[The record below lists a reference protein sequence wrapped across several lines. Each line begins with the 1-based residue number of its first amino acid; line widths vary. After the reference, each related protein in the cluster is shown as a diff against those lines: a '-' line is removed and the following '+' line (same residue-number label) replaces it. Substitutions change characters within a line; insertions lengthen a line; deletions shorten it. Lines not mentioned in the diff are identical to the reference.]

1 MGYAMNHVRALSH
14 MRSRQL
20 SSPQPPSQREA
31 ARTIT
36 IDMDNLRALF
46 HARYF
51 LAGVL
56 IGAVILLAV
65 FLVLE

>member
-1 MGYAMNHVRALSH
+1 MNHARVLSH

-20 SSPQPPSQREA
+20 FFRQPSSQREA
-31 ARTIT
+31 AQTVT
-36 IDMDNLRALF
+36 IDTDNLEALF
-46 HARYF
+46 RARYF

-65 FLVLE
+65 FLVME

>member
-1 MGYAMNHVRALSH
+1 

-20 SSPQPPSQREA
+20 FSRQPPSQREA
-31 ARTIT
+31 GQTIT
-36 IDMDNLRALF
+36 IDTDNLRALF
-46 HARYF
+46 LARHF

-65 FLVLE
+65 FLVMK

>member
-1 MGYAMNHVRALSH
+1 MNHARALSH

-20 SSPQPPSQREA
+20 SSSQPPSQREA

-36 IDMDNLRALF
+36 INTDNLRALF
-46 HARYF
+46 LARHF

-65 FLVLE
+65 FLVMD